1 MFDPNSKKLY
11 IKSLNESQLR
21 STILLPLLKRMG
33 LEDVLEYH
41 GGGAEKGK
49 DIVCRYKDPLGELHY
64 VGIVVKST
72 DIHGAVG
79 KKGSAS
85 EVLFQAEQTLSE
97 PFSDVYSLDNV
108 GIREC
113 WIVTSGIIKNTA
125 IESIRGKLGK
135 SNLDKLTRFI
145 DQDKLITL
153 IDRFWPEFWVNDLM
167 LENLAHSLFSP
178 VASAK
183 SRALF
188 MAEHPGTIS
197 TEKVKDVSREI
208 IAEMDDLE
216 RTIETVATLHRDRIS
231 LLRRRVRLHDVVSE
245 TVRKLGTLRGKSSIH
260 IDIDSSLAL
269 DLDIRTFRQ
278 ALSNVLVNAIDYSRA
293 SARPIEAR
301 GFKAAEHAVLQIRDW
316 GIGIPE
322 GWEELIFHVGIRA
335 SNAPSTVGSKAGL
348 GLYLARALVE
358 LHLGKIRLTSRV
370 DPTEFSIYLPLE
382 VLS

>member
-1 MFDPNSKKLY
+1 MFDPNAKILY
-11 IKSLNESQLR
+11 LQSLDESRLR
-21 STILLPLLKRMG
+21 ATILLPLLRRMG

-64 VGIVVKST
+64 VGIVVKRT

-85 EVLFQAEQTLSE
+85 EVLFQVEQTLNE

-113 WIVTSGIIKNTA
+113 WVITSGIIKNTA

-145 DQDKLITL
+145 DRDKLITL
-153 IDRFWPEFWVNDLM
+153 IDRFWNEFWVNDLM
-167 LENLAHSLFSP
+167 IENLAHSLFAP
-178 VASAK
+178 VASTK

-188 MAEHPGTIS
+188 MAGHPGTIS
-197 TEKVKDVSREI
+197 ADKLKDVSQEI
-208 IAEMDDLE
+208 IAEMDSLE

-231 LLRRRVRLHDVVSE
+231 LQRKRVNLHSVVTE
-245 TVRKLGTLRGKSSIH
+245 AIKKLGTLRSKHSIE
-260 IDIDSSLAL
+260 IDIGPSLVL
-269 DLDIRTFRQ
+269 DLDMRTFRQ
-278 ALSNVLVNAIDYSRA
+278 ALSNILENSIIYSGA
-293 SARPIEAR
+293 SATPIEVR
-301 GFKAAEHAVLQIRDW
+301 GFKVAEHIVLQIRDW

-322 GWEELIFHVGIRA
+322 GWEDLIFHVGIRA
-335 SNAPSTVGSKAGL
+335 PNAPSTVGSRAGL

-358 LHLGKIRLTSRV
+358 LHQGKIRLTSRT
-370 DPTEFSIYLPLE
+370 DPTEFSIYLPLAE
-382 VLS
+382 VS